1 MRTPDRD
8 RCGYRILAVSLALI
22 LLVQGAAALDATF
35 VVSENGT
42 WYHGD
47 VMVEGVATYE
57 FSEPGVLGESVPIA
71 ASNITVRNADGTVPF
86 EEKGAGKIAFPEG
99 NYTIGYD
106 APLSDRQLTVM
117 LETPAD
123 VTVVLPDAFGI
134 TNPLLGYTGTGAV
147 VEETPAGTTITWEE
161 SRVVELR
168 FYDAFQEQMLVI
180 FGTFWLALVVIF
192 LVPYFLTRRGQE

>member
-1 MRTPDRD
+1 
-8 RCGYRILAVSLALI
+8 
-22 LLVQGAAALDATF
+22 
-35 VVSENGT
+35 
-42 WYHGD
+42 
-47 VMVEGVATYE
+47 
-57 FSEPGVLGESVPIA
+57 
-71 ASNITVRNADGTVPF
+71 
-86 EEKGAGKIAFPEG
+86 
-99 NYTIGYD
+99 
-106 APLSDRQLTVM
+106 M

>member
-8 RCGYRILAVSLALI
+8 RCGYRIVAVSLALI

-35 VVSENGT
+35 VVGENGT

-47 VMVEGVATYE
+47 VMVEGVSSYE
-57 FSEPGVLGESVPIA
+57 FSEPGVLGESVSIA
-71 ASNITVRNADGTVPF
+71 ASNITVSNAGGPVPF
-86 EEKGAGKIAFPEG
+86 EEKSAGTIAFTQG

-106 APLSDRQLTVM
+106 APISDRHFTVV
-117 LETPAD
+117 LEDDAD

-134 TNPLLGYTGTGAV
+134 TNPLLGYTGTGATV
-147 VEETPAGTTITWEE
+147 TATPAGTTITWEE
-161 SRVVELR
+161 TRVVEVR

-192 LVPYFLTRRGQE
+192 LVPYFLTRRNRE